1 MHPDQIGSSI
11 MSADELNAQLIL
23 SIEECLSFDEKTW
36 ERYQIFWFDG
46 RADEFGEHSAI
57 YSLIFY
63 SWIKSEP
70 A

>member
-1 MHPDQIGSSI
+1 MMGV
-11 MSADELNAQLIL
+11 DELNAQLIL

-46 RADEFGEHSAI
+46 RADEFGEQSAV

-63 SWIKSEP
+63 SRIKVEP